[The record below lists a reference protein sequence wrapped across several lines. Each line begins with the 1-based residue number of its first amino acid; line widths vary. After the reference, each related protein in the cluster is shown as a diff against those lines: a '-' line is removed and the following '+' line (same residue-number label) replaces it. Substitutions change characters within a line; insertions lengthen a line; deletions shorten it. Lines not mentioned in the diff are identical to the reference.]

1 MYPGK
6 LYSNTSKSKVN
17 ADHLIHVVE
26 NKLSGK
32 MVVCFKMCSESM

>member
-17 ADHLIHVVE
+17 ADHLIVE
-26 NKLSGK
+26 NKLRGK
-32 MVVCFKMCSESM
+32 MIVCFKMCSEST